1 MINWFLVIFVVILS
15 KMKNF
20 SIIISLLLGL
30 NIVNAQQ
37 SQKPSSLTEDIQL
50 NDNLQNFSLR
60 DSLFSEIGGK
70 SSKLIKN
77 PNAKIQDYLVISR
90 QYDTIV
96 MDTSLTIE
104 KYHKINFLRKD
115 DFELIPFSN
124 TGVAYNTLSFSAIK
138 SIKPKMG
145 ASNKYISYDSADEVV
160 YYDLPTPFTELMYRS
175 VFEQGQLLD
184 AVYSVNTSRQFNFS
198 ISRKGLRSLGNYQNF
213 LSSTSNFSF
222 TTNYLSKNRK
232 LKIRTHYSNQKLFSE
247 QNGGL
252 SDLDISNFE
261 NGNSQYLDRGVFD
274 PNFENAHNEF
284 LGKRFYSDQTYI
296 LKEKDSLNS
305 RSLELFN
312 SVYFEDKKYK
322 FQQKSS
328 DEFFG
333 DSFASEEI
341 NDKLFLNSFNLQ
353 TGIVFQS
360 DQFGKFNLGIL
371 YTADRYS
378 LENYQ
383 IDEFVENNQIINLK
397 TTYLSGSYSKQ
408 FSNIELKLNTENF
421 IFGNNKSN
429 SFSSIVKFN
438 LKNDNNLILKYNF
451 YSVAPNYNTLLH
463 RSNYENYN
471 WDNDFD
477 NSVTNSISLNLVLS
491 NLIDLDVDLISVKKH
506 IQFEKLID
514 DNSTAINNYSILPIQ
529 YLDNLEILKI
539 KLARKIKFGKFS
551 IDSKLLLQKPISK
564 NIINLPVIVSRN
576 TFYYSTNMFKKAL
589 YLQTGFGVKY
599 FSKFY
604 MNGYDPLLSELYSQN
619 EKEIGEFPIIDFF
632 INAKIQQTR
641 LYFKFEHFNSSFTG
655 YNYYSAP
662 NYPYRDFS
670 FRFGLVWNFFT

>member
-1 MINWFLVIFVVILS
+1 
-15 KMKNF
+15 MKNYLFLILLVFWSIPNF
-20 SIIISLLLGL
+20 SQDFQMPKGPSQDL
-30 NIVNAQQ
+30 NRGG
-37 SQKPSSLTEDIQL
+37 
-50 NDNLQNFSLR
+50 NLQNSSIA
-60 DSLFSEIGGK
+60 DSLMNRFGDK
-70 SSKLIKN
+70 STRLNKN
-77 PNAKIQDYLVISR
+77 PDAKIQDYLMITR
-90 QYDTIV
+90 LNDTIV
-96 MDTSLTIE
+96 VDTSLTIE
-104 KYHKINFLRKD
+104 KYHKINFLRED

-124 TGVAYNTLSFSAIK
+124 TGIAYNTLSFSAIK

-145 ASNKYISYDSADEVV
+145 ATNKYISYDSADDVV

-184 AVYSVNTSRQFNFS
+184 AVYAVNTSRQFNFS

-213 LSSTSNFSF
+213 LSNTSNFSF

-232 LKIRTHYSNQKLFSE
+232 LKIRSHYSNQKLFSE
-247 QNGGL
+247 QNGGI
-252 SDLDISNFE
+252 SDSDISNFE
-261 NGNSQYLDRGVFD
+261 TGNSQFLDRGVFD

-296 LKEKDSLNS
+296 LKEKDSLNN
-305 RSLELFN
+305 RSLEFFN
-312 SVYFEDKKYK
+312 SVYFEEKKYK

-333 DSFASEEI
+333 DSFVSQEI

-353 TGIVFQS
+353 TGLVLQS
-360 DQFGKFNLGIL
+360 DKFGKFNLGLRYI
-371 YTADRYS
+371 ADRYS

-383 IDEFVENNQIINLK
+383 IDDFVDNSQNINSK
-397 TTYLSGSYSKQ
+397 TTYLNGSYSKE
-408 FSNIELKLNTENF
+408 FSKIKLKLNTENF
-421 IFGNNKSN
+421 IFGDNQSN

-438 LKNDNNLILKYNF
+438 FKNDNSLALKYNF
-451 YSVAPNYNTLLH
+451 YSVAPSYNTLLH
-463 RSNYENYN
+463 SSNYENYN
-471 WDNDFD
+471 WDNEFD
-477 NSVTNSISLNLVLS
+477 NSATNSISLNLILS
-491 NLIDLDVDLISVKKH
+491 NILDLDIDLISVKKH
-506 IQFEKLID
+506 VQFEKLID
-514 DNSTAINNYSILPIQ
+514 DNSPGINNYSIVPVQ
-529 YLDNLEILKI
+529 YLDNLEVLKI

-551 IDSKLLLQKPISK
+551 IDSKLLLQKTMSD
-564 NIINLPVIVSRN
+564 NIINLPEIVSRN
-576 TFYYSTNMFKKAL
+576 TFYYSTDMFKKAL

-604 MNGYDPLLSELYSQN
+604 MNGYDPLLSELYVQN

-662 NYPYRDFS
+662 NYPYRDFT
-670 FRFGLVWNFFT
+670 FRFGLVWNFFM

>member
-1 MINWFLVIFVVILS
+1 
-15 KMKNF
+15 MKNYLFLILLVFWSIPNF
-20 SIIISLLLGL
+20 SQDFQMPKGPSQDL
-30 NIVNAQQ
+30 NRGG
-37 SQKPSSLTEDIQL
+37 
-50 NDNLQNFSLR
+50 NLQNSSIA
-60 DSLFSEIGGK
+60 DSLMNRFGDK
-70 SSKLIKN
+70 STRLNKN
-77 PNAKIQDYLVISR
+77 PDAKIQDYLIITR
-90 QYDTIV
+90 ENDTIV
-96 MDTSLTIE
+96 VDTSLTIE
-104 KYHKINFLRKD
+104 KYHKINFLRED

-124 TGVAYNTLSFSAIK
+124 TGIAYNTLSFSAIK

-145 ASNKYISYDSADEVV
+145 ATNKYISYDSADDVV

-184 AVYSVNTSRQFNFS
+184 AVYAVNTSRQFNFS

-213 LSSTSNFSF
+213 LSNTSNFSF

-232 LKIRTHYSNQKLFSE
+232 LKIRSHYSNQKLFSE
-247 QNGGL
+247 QNGGIND
-252 SDLDISNFE
+252 SDISNFE
-261 NGNSQYLDRGVFD
+261 NGNSQFLDRGVFD

-296 LKEKDSLNS
+296 LKEKDSLNN
-305 RSLELFN
+305 RSLEFFN
-312 SVYFEDKKYK
+312 SVYFEEKKYK

-333 DSFASEEI
+333 DSFVSQEI

-353 TGIVFQS
+353 TGLVLQS
-360 DQFGKFNLGIL
+360 DKFGKFNLGLRYI
-371 YTADRYS
+371 ADRYS

-383 IDEFVENNQIINLK
+383 IDDFVDNSQNINSK
-397 TTYLSGSYSKQ
+397 TTYLNGSYSKE
-408 FSNIELKLNTENF
+408 FSKIKLKLNTENF
-421 IFGNNKSN
+421 IFGDNQSN

-438 LKNDNNLILKYNF
+438 FKNDNSLALKYNF
-451 YSVAPNYNTLLH
+451 YSVAPSYNTLLH
-463 RSNYENYN
+463 SSNYENYN
-471 WDNDFD
+471 WDNEFD
-477 NSVTNSISLNLVLS
+477 NSVTNSISLNLIL
-491 NLIDLDVDLISVKKH
+491 NNILDLDIDLISVKKH
-506 IQFEKLID
+506 VQFEKLID
-514 DNSTAINNYSILPIQ
+514 DNSPGINNYSIIPVQ
-529 YLDNLEILKI
+529 YLDNLEVLKI

-551 IDSKLLLQKPISK
+551 IDSKLLLQKTMSD
-564 NIINLPVIVSRN
+564 NIINLPEIVSRN
-576 TFYYSTNMFKKAL
+576 TFYYSTDMFKKAL

-604 MNGYDPLLSELYSQN
+604 MNGYDPLLSELYVQN

-662 NYPYRDFS
+662 NYPYRDFT
-670 FRFGLVWNFFT
+670 FRFGLVWNFFM

>member
-1 MINWFLVIFVVILS
+1 
-15 KMKNF
+15 MKNYLFLILLVFWSIPNF
-20 SIIISLLLGL
+20 SQDFQMPKGPSQDL
-30 NIVNAQQ
+30 NRGG
-37 SQKPSSLTEDIQL
+37 
-50 NDNLQNFSLR
+50 NLQNSSIA
-60 DSLFSEIGGK
+60 DSLMNRFGDK
-70 SSKLIKN
+70 STRLNKN
-77 PNAKIQDYLVISR
+77 PDAKIQDYLIITR
-90 QYDTIV
+90 ENDTIV
-96 MDTSLTIE
+96 VDTSLTIE
-104 KYHKINFLRKD
+104 KYHKINFLRED

-124 TGVAYNTLSFSAIK
+124 TGIAYNTLSFSAIK

-145 ASNKYISYDSADEVV
+145 ASNKYISYDSADDVV

-184 AVYSVNTSRQFNFS
+184 AVYAVNTSRQFNFS

-213 LSSTSNFSF
+213 LSNTSNFSF

-232 LKIRTHYSNQKLFSE
+232 LKIRSHYSNQKLFSE
-247 QNGGL
+247 QNGGIND
-252 SDLDISNFE
+252 SDISNFE
-261 NGNSQYLDRGVFD
+261 NGNSQFLDRGVFD

-296 LKEKDSLNS
+296 LKEKDSLNN
-305 RSLELFN
+305 RSLEFFN
-312 SVYFEDKKYK
+312 SVYFEEKKYK

-333 DSFASEEI
+333 DSFVSQEI

-353 TGIVFQS
+353 TGLVLQS
-360 DQFGKFNLGIL
+360 DKFGKFNLGLRYI
-371 YTADRYS
+371 ADRYS

-383 IDEFVENNQIINLK
+383 IDDFVDNSQNINSK
-397 TTYLSGSYSKQ
+397 TTYLNGSYSKE
-408 FSNIELKLNTENF
+408 FSKIKLKLNTENF
-421 IFGNNKSN
+421 IFGDNQSN

-438 LKNDNNLILKYNF
+438 FKNDNSLALKYNF
-451 YSVAPNYNTLLH
+451 YSVAPSYNTLLH
-463 RSNYENYN
+463 SSNYENYN
-471 WDNDFD
+471 WDNEFD
-477 NSVTNSISLNLVLS
+477 NSATNSISLNLILS
-491 NLIDLDVDLISVKKH
+491 NILDLDIDLISVKKH
-506 IQFEKLID
+506 VQFEKLID
-514 DNSTAINNYSILPIQ
+514 DNSPGINNYSIVPVQ
-529 YLDNLEILKI
+529 YLDNLEVLKI

-551 IDSKLLLQKPISK
+551 IDSKLLLQKTMSD
-564 NIINLPVIVSRN
+564 NIINLPEIVSRN
-576 TFYYSTNMFKKAL
+576 TFYYSTDMFKKAL

-604 MNGYDPLLSELYSQN
+604 MNGYDPLLSELYVQN

-662 NYPYRDFS
+662 NYPYRDFT
-670 FRFGLVWNFFT
+670 FRFGLVWNFFM

>member
-1 MINWFLVIFVVILS
+1 
-15 KMKNF
+15 MKNY
-20 SIIISLLLGL
+20 LLLILLVFWSIPNFSQDFQMPKGPSQDL
-30 NIVNAQQ
+30 NRGG
-37 SQKPSSLTEDIQL
+37 
-50 NDNLQNFSLR
+50 NLQNSSIA
-60 DSLFSEIGGK
+60 DSLMNRFGDK
-70 SSKLIKN
+70 STRLNKN
-77 PNAKIQDYLVISR
+77 PDAKIQDYLMITR
-90 QYDTIV
+90 LNDTIV
-96 MDTSLTIE
+96 VDTSLTIE
-104 KYHKINFLRKD
+104 KYHKINFLRED

-124 TGVAYNTLSFSAIK
+124 TGIAYNTLSFSAIK

-145 ASNKYISYDSADEVV
+145 ASNKYISYDSVDDVV

-184 AVYSVNTSRQFNFS
+184 AVYAVNTSRQFNFS

-213 LSSTSNFSF
+213 LSNTSNFSF

-232 LKIRTHYSNQKLFSE
+232 LKIRSHYSNQKLFSE

-252 SDLDISNFE
+252 SDSDISNFE
-261 NGNSQYLDRGVFD
+261 NGNSQFLDRGVFD

-296 LKEKDSLNS
+296 LKEKDSLSN
-305 RSLELFN
+305 RSLEFFN
-312 SVYFEDKKYK
+312 SVYFEEKKYK

-333 DSFASEEI
+333 DSFVSQEI
-341 NDKLFLNSFNLQ
+341 NDKLFLKSFNLQ
-353 TGIVFQS
+353 TGLVLQS
-360 DQFGKFNLGIL
+360 DKFGKFNLGLRYI
-371 YTADRYS
+371 ADRYS

-383 IDEFVENNQIINLK
+383 IDDFIDNSQNINSK
-397 TTYLSGSYSKQ
+397 TTYLNGSYSKE
-408 FSNIELKLNTENF
+408 FSKIKLKLNTENF
-421 IFGNNKSN
+421 IFGDNQSN

-438 LKNDNNLILKYNF
+438 FKNDNSLALKYNF
-451 YSVAPNYNTLLH
+451 YSVAPSYNTLLH
-463 RSNYENYN
+463 SSNYENYN
-471 WDNDFD
+471 WDNEFD
-477 NSVTNSISLNLVLS
+477 NSVTNSISLNLILS
-491 NLIDLDVDLISVKKH
+491 NILDLDIDLISVKKH
-506 IQFEKLID
+506 VQFEKLID
-514 DNSTAINNYSILPIQ
+514 DNSPGINNYSIIPVQ
-529 YLDNLEILKI
+529 YLDNLEVLKI

-551 IDSKLLLQKPISK
+551 IDSKLLLQKTMSD
-564 NIINLPVIVSRN
+564 NIINLPEIVSRN
-576 TFYYSTNMFKKAL
+576 TFYYSTDMFKKAL

-604 MNGYDPLLSELYSQN
+604 MNGYDPLLSELYVQN

-662 NYPYRDFS
+662 NYPYRDFA
-670 FRFGLVWNFFT
+670 FRFGLVWNFFM

>member
-1 MINWFLVIFVVILS
+1 
-15 KMKNF
+15 MKNYLFLILLVFWSIPNF
-20 SIIISLLLGL
+20 SQDFQMPKGPSQDL
-30 NIVNAQQ
+30 NRGG
-37 SQKPSSLTEDIQL
+37 
-50 NDNLQNFSLR
+50 NLQNSSIA
-60 DSLFSEIGGK
+60 DSLMNRFGDK
-70 SSKLIKN
+70 STRLNKN
-77 PNAKIQDYLVISR
+77 PDAKIQDYLIITR
-90 QYDTIV
+90 ENDTIV
-96 MDTSLTIE
+96 VDTSLTIE
-104 KYHKINFLRKD
+104 KYHKINFLRED

-124 TGVAYNTLSFSAIK
+124 TGIAYNTLSFSAIK

-145 ASNKYISYDSADEVV
+145 ATNKYISYDSADDVV

-184 AVYSVNTSRQFNFS
+184 AVYAVNTSRQFNFS

-213 LSSTSNFSF
+213 LSNTSNFSF

-232 LKIRTHYSNQKLFSE
+232 LKIRSHYSNQKLFSE
-247 QNGGL
+247 QNGGIND
-252 SDLDISNFE
+252 SDISNFE
-261 NGNSQYLDRGVFD
+261 NGNSQFLDRGVFD

-296 LKEKDSLNS
+296 LKEKDSLNN
-305 RSLELFN
+305 RSLEFFN
-312 SVYFEDKKYK
+312 SVYFEEKKYK

-333 DSFASEEI
+333 DSFVSQEI

-353 TGIVFQS
+353 TGLVLQS
-360 DQFGKFNLGIL
+360 DKFGKFNLGLRYI
-371 YTADRYS
+371 ADKYS

-383 IDEFVENNQIINLK
+383 IDDFVDNSQNINSK
-397 TTYLSGSYSKQ
+397 TTYLNGSYSKE
-408 FSNIELKLNTENF
+408 FSKIKLKLNTENF
-421 IFGNNKSN
+421 IFGDNQSN

-438 LKNDNNLILKYNF
+438 FKNDNSLALKYTF
-451 YSVAPNYNTLLH
+451 YSVAPSYNTLLH
-463 RSNYENYN
+463 SSNYENYN
-471 WDNDFD
+471 WDNEFD
-477 NSVTNSISLNLVLS
+477 NSATNSISLNLILS
-491 NLIDLDVDLISVKKH
+491 NILDLDIDLISVKKH
-506 IQFEKLID
+506 VQFEKLID
-514 DNSTAINNYSILPIQ
+514 DNSPGINNYSIVPVQ
-529 YLDNLEILKI
+529 YLDNLEVLKI

-551 IDSKLLLQKPISK
+551 IDSKLLLQKTMSD
-564 NIINLPVIVSRN
+564 NIINLPEIVSRN
-576 TFYYSTNMFKKAL
+576 TFYYSTDMFKKAL

-604 MNGYDPLLSELYSQN
+604 MNGYDPLLSELYVQN

-662 NYPYRDFS
+662 NYPYRDFT
-670 FRFGLVWNFFT
+670 FRFGLVWNFFM

>member
-1 MINWFLVIFVVILS
+1 
-15 KMKNF
+15 MKNYLFLILLVFWSIPNF
-20 SIIISLLLGL
+20 SQDFQMPKGPSQDL
-30 NIVNAQQ
+30 NRGG
-37 SQKPSSLTEDIQL
+37 
-50 NDNLQNFSLR
+50 NLQNSLIA
-60 DSLFSEIGGK
+60 DSLMNRFGDK
-70 SSKLIKN
+70 STRLNKN
-77 PNAKIQDYLVISR
+77 PDAKIQDYLIITR
-90 QYDTIV
+90 ENDTIV
-96 MDTSLTIE
+96 VDTSLTIE
-104 KYHKINFLRKD
+104 KYHKINFLRED

-124 TGVAYNTLSFSAIK
+124 TGIAYNTLSFSAIK

-145 ASNKYISYDSADEVV
+145 ATNKYISYDSADDVV

-184 AVYSVNTSRQFNFS
+184 AVYAVNTSRQFNFS

-213 LSSTSNFSF
+213 LSNTSNFSF

-232 LKIRTHYSNQKLFSE
+232 LKIRSHYSNQKLFSE
-247 QNGGL
+247 QNGGIND
-252 SDLDISNFE
+252 SDISNFE
-261 NGNSQYLDRGVFD
+261 NGNSQFIDRGIFD

-296 LKEKDSLNS
+296 LKEKDSLNN
-305 RSLELFN
+305 RSLEFFN
-312 SVYFEDKKYK
+312 SVYFEEKKYK

-333 DSFASEEI
+333 DSFVSQEI

-353 TGIVFQS
+353 TGLVLQS
-360 DQFGKFNLGIL
+360 DKFGKFNFGLRYI
-371 YTADRYS
+371 ADRYS

-383 IDEFVENNQIINLK
+383 IDDFVDNSQNINSK
-397 TTYLSGSYSKQ
+397 TTYLNGSYSKE
-408 FSNIELKLNTENF
+408 FSKIKLKLNTENF
-421 IFGNNKSN
+421 IFGDNQSN

-438 LKNDNNLILKYNF
+438 FKNDNSLALKYTF
-451 YSVAPNYNTLLH
+451 YSVAPSYNTLLH
-463 RSNYENYN
+463 SSNYENYN
-471 WDNDFD
+471 WDNEFD
-477 NSVTNSISLNLVLS
+477 NSVTNSISLNLILS
-491 NLIDLDVDLISVKKH
+491 NILDLDIDLISVKKH
-506 IQFEKLID
+506 VQFEKLID
-514 DNSTAINNYSILPIQ
+514 DNSPGINNYSIVPVQ
-529 YLDNLEILKI
+529 YLDNLEVLKI

-551 IDSKLLLQKPISK
+551 IDSKLLLQKTMSD
-564 NIINLPVIVSRN
+564 NIINLPEIVSRN
-576 TFYYSTNMFKKAL
+576 TFYYSTDMFKKAL

-604 MNGYDPLLSELYSQN
+604 MNGYDPLLSELYVQN

-662 NYPYRDFS
+662 NYPYRDFT
-670 FRFGLVWNFFT
+670 FRFGLVWNFFM